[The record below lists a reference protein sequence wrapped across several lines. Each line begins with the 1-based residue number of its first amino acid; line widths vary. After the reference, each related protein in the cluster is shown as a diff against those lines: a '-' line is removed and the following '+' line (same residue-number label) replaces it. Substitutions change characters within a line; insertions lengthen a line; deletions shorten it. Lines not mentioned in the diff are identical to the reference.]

1 MKLSTMLSLGFGAGQ
16 VVARAAASKGAILCG
31 MWAHCLGAVEAGGGA
46 RGNCSAP
53 ASLISIARVDHF
65 RAVTVHLEAKHFPP
79 ELDQSTFQKLLHDA
93 IKYWKAEGKVAV
105 WLHVPILQSRFIA
118 AAAALGFTF
127 HHAEKDHSTMALWL
141 AKGESRLPAY
151 ATHQVGVAGAV
162 LDEATRKVLVV
173 QDKNKTKNAW
183 KFPGG
188 LSNLGEDI
196 GETAVREVF
205 EETGIR
211 SKFLSLLSIRQQHNH
226 PGAFGKSDMY
236 IVCRLKAVSFD
247 INFCQEECLRCEWM
261 DLEEL
266 ARTEHTTLIT
276 NRIAKLLF
284 YGYKE
289 GFDKIDINM
298 REFPAVYTG
307 LLYKLYHKE
316 LPKKYE
322 NLKLNGIK

>member
-79 ELDQSTFQKLLHDA
+79 ELDQSTFQKLLH
-93 IKYWKAEGKVAV
+93 
-105 WLHVPILQSRFIA
+105 
-118 AAAALGFTF
+118 
-127 HHAEKDHSTMALWL
+127 
-141 AKGESRLPAY
+141 
-151 ATHQVGVAGAV
+151 GAV